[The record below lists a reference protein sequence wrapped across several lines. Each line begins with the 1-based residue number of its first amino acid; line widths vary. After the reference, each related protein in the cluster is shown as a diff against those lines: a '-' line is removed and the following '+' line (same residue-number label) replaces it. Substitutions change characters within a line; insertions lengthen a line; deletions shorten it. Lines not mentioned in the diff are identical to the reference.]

1 MTGFRPVVSARG
13 FWSQAGRRDHLSLH
27 DQDERAR
34 NGVVPESW
42 MGLSAWRARVKVF
55 VSGRTEGPTRACP
68 LCIVCEIQ
76 AEAQPESWTGLGLS
90 RTREAFGVRKDEDT
104 WSKPKRTGTAVRET
118 HLR

>member
-1 MTGFRPVVSARG
+1 MDGALGLARTREGFCVR
-13 FWSQAGRRDHLSLH
+13 
-27 DQDERAR
+27 QD
-34 NGVVPESW
+34 
-42 MGLSAWRARVKVF
+42 
-55 VSGRTEGPTRACP
+55 GRTHESLS

-104 WSKPKRTGTAVRET
+104 WSKPKKTGTAVRET

>member
-1 MTGFRPVVSARG
+1 MIRMSEPGTEWSRNHGWGSRPGAH
-13 FWSQAGRRDHLSLH
+13 A
-27 DQDERAR
+27 
-34 NGVVPESW
+34 
-42 MGLSAWRARVKVF
+42 VKVF

-104 WSKPKRTGTAVRET
+104 WSKRKRTGTAVRET